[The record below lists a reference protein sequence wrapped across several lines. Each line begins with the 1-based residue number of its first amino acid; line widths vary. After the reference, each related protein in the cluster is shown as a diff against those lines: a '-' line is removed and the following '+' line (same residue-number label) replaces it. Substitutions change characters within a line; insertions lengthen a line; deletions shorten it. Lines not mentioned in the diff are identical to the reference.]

1 MLNRIL
7 HYIRCEAYFDMRSC
21 TEMKHN
27 ATENIEIV
35 MDIIFKITMFY
46 SRTWYDAI

>member
-7 HYIRCEAYFDMRSC
+7 HYIRCETYFDMGQC

-27 ATENIEIV
+27 ATAYRDSYGYYI
-35 MDIIFKITMFY
+35 
-46 SRTWYDAI
+46 